1 MLGGSPRWP
10 PPATRSTPPQ
20 GPQMCVWLGGGSLS
34 PPARL
39 VGLSPSALAV
49 GADARGWVV
58 CSWTWIGAAVSLA
71 DLGQRGCGQEGLL
84 RPRALRV
91 RPRRVWQFAG
101 RPSGLRGSTERPG
114 LPLGPCE
121 LWLPWP
127 PPPPDPAAGLPQSPA
142 VPRQR
147 FLSARAWTR
156 LPLTGSV
163 LPPLPGSRGAP
174 SPPAGTCT
182 SCPGEQRVSSLS
194 IRRREKAKT
203 HPERGTLEIQWRPRA
218 ATSRSV
224 HLCLWGPERE
234 LLFPSGRKIQT
245 FVFREGGEAGRGF
258 SPTLES
264 GTTCPFGA
272 PGPEREGAGTD
283 SGPGHQTGPYFFGN
297 CRWGRDTD
305 EVKEDGHSC
314 VCGAHVSV

>member
-10 PPATRSTPPQ
+10 PPATRATPPQ

-127 PPPPDPAAGLPQSPA
+127 PPPPPGPCRSAPPKSRCPQAAVPLCPGVDEAPTHRVSPSTPARKPWGTFSPCGHLHQLPWRAAGELAFHQEERKSKNTPREGDPGNPVAPESRHKSLCPPHRPP
-142 VPRQR
+142 VPLGPR
-147 FLSARAWTR
+147 
-156 LPLTGSV
+156 
-163 LPPLPGSRGAP
+163 
-174 SPPAGTCT
+174 
-182 SCPGEQRVSSLS
+182 
-194 IRRREKAKT
+194 K
-203 HPERGTLEIQWRPRA
+203 RA
-218 ATSRSV
+218 ALPKWPKNPDLRFQRG
-224 HLCLWGPERE
+224 WR
-234 LLFPSGRKIQT
+234 GR
-245 FVFREGGEAGRGF
+245 
-258 SPTLES
+258 
-264 GTTCPFGA
+264 
-272 PGPEREGAGTD
+272 PGL
-283 SGPGHQTGPYFFGN
+283 
-297 CRWGRDTD
+297 
-305 EVKEDGHSC
+305 
-314 VCGAHVSV
+314 